1 MNKMSTLNTR
11 PDKHDL
17 LSSGC
22 HGRTVARPVLER
34 FTQRRQRPSREPP
47 AAPPSVAR
55 LSCECLSFCDWPVS
69 LARGSPRPSTV
80 PQAIEFPSGG

>member
-1 MNKMSTLNTR
+1 MNKTSTLNTR

-22 HGRTVARPVLER
+22 HGHRVARPVLER

-55 LSCECLSFCDWPVS
+55 LSCECLSCDWPVS
-69 LARGSPRPSTV
+69 LGRGSPRPSTV